1 MYLPKHQYEFK
12 KQSDL
17 DGIEGLRDKA
27 GEIINSNKEIVITS
41 TGKIFDK
48 LGIDFEKGDFSKA
61 KELFVKTFKEDVDPG
76 LNDEGQE
83 EYSSSETRAVSFK
96 TPPNRKNLKDG
107 IMTRVFY
114 KNTSTGKVKEITL
127 NSAKEVEKTMRSYE
141 KIYYTPWFVKGP
153 AKDQIVNGYFLE
165 GMETKNQNLLNKLAQ
180 ELPGAELLVKGPT
193 EYLVD
198 TLPITD
204 NNIQPVKT
212 GFDIPAPSTGISVSK
227 NEYKNPLVNPLPD
240 FKGEYSEPKVKENLY
255 ANPGEFLLK
264 GTNREYVGFY
274 HIHPIK
280 GPMVGAKHVST
291 PHSKLVPRDKS
302 NTRFGVE
309 TTRRSNETQK
319 LTPQSSPTTV
329 QVTQNYSNTNNTS
342 TPSTSGTTTGGSSG
356 GGSSSSGGG
365 GY

>member
-27 GEIINSNKEIVITS
+27 GEVINSNKEIVITS

-165 GMETKNQNLLNKLAQ
+165 GMETKNQNILNQLAQ
-180 ELPGAELLVKGPT
+180 EIPGAELLIKGPT

-204 NNIQPVKT
+204 NNIQPLKT
-212 GFDIPAPSTGISVSK
+212 GFDIPSPSTGIGVSK

>member
-27 GEIINSNKEIVITS
+27 GEIINSNKDIVITS

-83 EYSSSETRAVSFK
+83 EYSSSETRAASFK
-96 TPPNRKNLKDG
+96 TPPNRKALKDG
-107 IMTRVFY
+107 IMMRVFY

-127 NSAKEVEKTMRSYE
+127 NSAKQVEKTKKSYE
-141 KIYYTPWFVKGP
+141 KLFYTPWFVKGP
-153 AKDQIVNGYFLE
+153 AKDQIVNGFFLE
-165 GMETKNQNLLNKLAQ
+165 GMETKNQNILNQLAQ
-180 ELPGAELLVKGPT
+180 EIPGAELLIKGPT

-212 GFDIPAPSTGISVSK
+212 GFDIPSPSTGIGVSK
-227 NEYKNPLVNPLPD
+227 NEYRDPLFNTLPD
-240 FKGEYSEPKVKENLY
+240 YKGKYSEPKVTENLY
-255 ANPGEFLLK
+255 ANPGEFLLE

-274 HIHPIK
+274 HVHPIK
-280 GPMVGAKHVST
+280 GPMVGAKHVDT

-302 NTRFGVE
+302 NTRYGVE

-319 LTPQSSPTTV
+319 LRQQTSPTTV
-329 QVTQNYSNTNNTS
+329 QRTQNYSNNNTS
-342 TPSTSGTTTGGSSG
+342 TPSTSGMSTG